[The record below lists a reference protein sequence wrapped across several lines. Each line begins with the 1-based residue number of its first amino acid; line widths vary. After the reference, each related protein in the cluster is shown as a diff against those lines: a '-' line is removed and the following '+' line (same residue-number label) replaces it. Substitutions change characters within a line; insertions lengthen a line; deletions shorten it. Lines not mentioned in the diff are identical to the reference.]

1 MKKPSL
7 ICMLAPHIIH
17 AAMSVAI
24 IVIAAE
30 TLKKVKKIHKDMKI
44 IGEKHG
50 VLKLALH
57 KLHEEK
63 EKK

>member
-1 MKKPSL
+1 MYACSAYHT
-7 ICMLAPHIIH
+7 CCNVCGDNSHRCGNF
-17 AAMSVAI
+17 
-24 IVIAAE
+24 
-30 TLKKVKKIHKDMKI
+30 KKVNKIHKDMKI